1 MIEKSYSLKF
11 HIFDAIKNDG
21 YPTNGTFHEDRL
33 HVGYVDGPAIMIS
46 VTADY
51 YQYIVYSDS
60 FMDIIINRY
69 GCYEVGRTNI
79 VIGVPNTNIAKGYIT
94 DFSDLSSTGNHRHSR
109 IDMVQRTIQQF
120 LCDIIYPPSH
130 KYNCACDVDTVH
142 EIHEIMKS
150 YYCNYYELLK
160 PIGIMLENGD
170 QEHVKRG
177 IRMFVPK
184 AHDFEYMFWPYL
196 IVKYLIDNEHQEYIR
211 YLTSDSGDETNIMD
225 DLIEYCTKVD
235 VGVVPYLIEYCERQ
249 SFEDRFKL

>member
-1 MIEKSYSLKF
+1 MKEESYSLKF

-21 YPTNGTFHEDRL
+21 YPIYGTFHEDRL
-33 HVGYVDGPAIMIS
+33 YVGYVDGPAIMIS

-51 YQYIVYSDS
+51 YHTTVNSGS
-60 FMDIIINRY
+60 FMRTMHRY
-69 GCYEVGRTNI
+69 DCYEVGRTNI

-94 DFSDLSSTGNHRHSR
+94 DFSDCHPTGNYRHSR
-109 IDMVQRTIQQF
+109 IDIVRSTIQQF
-120 LCDIIYPPSH
+120 LRYIIYPTP
-130 KYNCACDVDTVH
+130 KYHDACDVDTVQ
-142 EIHEIMKS
+142 EIHEMMKS
-150 YYCNYYELLK
+150 YYYNYYELLK

-170 QEHVKRG
+170 EEYVKKG

-184 AHDFEYMFWPYL
+184 EHGFEYMFWPYL

-211 YLTSDSGDETNIMD
+211 YLKSDDDETDIMD

-235 VGVVPYLIEYCERQ
+235 VGVVPYLIENCERQ